1 MSHAGGS
8 GVRRPASGL
17 AFPDHALQNVV
28 STRYPAAV
36 EWRERMGLAMSV
48 PQLLIILVIVALI
61 FGTKRLK
68 EVGGDLGSAVKSFR
82 KAMNTSGDADE
93 SRRDRRSS

>member
-1 MSHAGGS
+1 
-8 GVRRPASGL
+8 
-17 AFPDHALQNVV
+17 
-28 STRYPAAV
+28 
-36 EWRERMGLAMSV
+36 MGLAMSV

-82 KAMNTSGDADE
+82 KAMTTANEVVEESADPPKQLTSSDE
-93 SRRDRRSS
+93 KEKTK

>member
-1 MSHAGGS
+1 
-8 GVRRPASGL
+8 
-17 AFPDHALQNVV
+17 
-28 STRYPAAV
+28 
-36 EWRERMGLAMSV
+36 MGLAMSV

-82 KAMNTSGDADE
+82 KAVSTAGDAADE
-93 SRRDRRSS
+93 PVEAPKQLTRDEEKK

>member
-1 MSHAGGS
+1 
-8 GVRRPASGL
+8 
-17 AFPDHALQNVV
+17 
-28 STRYPAAV
+28 
-36 EWRERMGLAMSV
+36 MGLAMSV

-82 KAMNTSGDADE
+82 KAMNAVENHEDEAAGPPKQLTSE
-93 SRRDRRSS
+93 QQQQEKK